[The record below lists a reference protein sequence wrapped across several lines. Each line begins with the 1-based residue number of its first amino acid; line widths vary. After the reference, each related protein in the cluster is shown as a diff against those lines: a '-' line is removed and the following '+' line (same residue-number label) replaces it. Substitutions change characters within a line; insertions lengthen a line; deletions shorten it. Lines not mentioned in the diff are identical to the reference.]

1 VIVQLS
7 KYVWA
12 VVGFGGVPSGSG
24 FAKRFEIHCQPKKM
38 NVDGTDVQEQ
48 YGCINFHAKHYVG
61 HGAKLLT
68 LAVKNKWASE

>member
-7 KYVWA
+7 KYVRA

-24 FAKRFEIHCQPKKM
+24 FADDDIHCQPKKM

-61 HGAKLLT
+61 HGVKLLT